1 MGRAAGFQ
9 PYTAHYWNEE
19 AREWDQV
26 IEIPTNP
33 HQFYYFEADVLISR
47 ALTRGMRAL
56 ELGCGTGGST
66 LVHAREVPR
75 LTATDFS
82 SEMVRL
88 AAKKLRREQG
98 SSVDFSICDACN
110 LPFRVSSFDAVISR
124 GVLLSYVADPKG
136 MFSELHRVL
145 RPTGLIAVDAMNWIR
160 GRTRTISRGFR
171 MTKDGPAYTEFFVSS
186 GRQIRHIYILR
197 EDSPYT
203 ALANECRSCAERPKD
218 LRKYAVSTTKYEARL
233 FTRRGLKA
241 LAEDTGFTDVKIAP
255 LGQLTYA
262 LGSEDKTLRDFVVAN
277 RHQLSRLMLLL
288 GSHLCPES
296 ALHSFIT
303 ARKG

>member
-1 MGRAAGFQ
+1 MS
-9 PYTAHYWNEE
+9 WN
-19 AREWDQV
+19 V
-26 IEIPTNP
+26 C
-33 HQFYYFEADVLISR
+33 
-47 ALTRGMRAL
+47 
-56 ELGCGTGGST
+56 GCG
-66 LVHAREVPR
+66 LMYARILGVRIVSQPDLLRPEQSLDVFF
-75 LTATDFS
+75 FS
-82 SEMVRL
+82 S
-88 AAKKLRREQG
+88 RRRHTRFDCDW
-98 SSVDFSICDACN
+98 SSDVC
-110 LPFRVSSFDAVISR
+110 SSD
-124 GVLLSYVADPKG
+124 LVADPKG